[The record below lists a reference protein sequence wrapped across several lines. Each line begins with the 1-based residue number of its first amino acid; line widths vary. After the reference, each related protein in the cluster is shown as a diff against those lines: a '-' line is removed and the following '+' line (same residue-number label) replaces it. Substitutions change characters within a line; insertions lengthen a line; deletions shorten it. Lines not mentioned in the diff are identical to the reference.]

1 MAHPYAYRAAA
12 LAAALFVLP
21 FAGAPAAFADG
32 LHDACNTFTVQL
44 ENDLTQDTDRH
55 YTHGTKLT
63 CTQPDGSVPDW
74 LGGTATDLKLFPE
87 GGRQRLAFSLGQNIY
102 TPNDLK
108 SFDPPTTDR
117 PYAGWLYAGVGMTS
131 DTGTFFDSLE
141 LDLGI
146 VGPQSYAEE
155 TQRFFHGI
163 SWIHARTQHPNGWGF
178 QLKNEP
184 GIVATYDHVWRAV
197 SEPVPLGLTAEVLPQ
212 SGAALGNVFTYAEG
226 GAMVRVGQNIAPDDY
241 GPPLI
246 RPAPPGSAPAHTDGF
261 GWYVFIA
268 GQERAVGHNIFL
280 DGNTFAHSRSVDKN
294 TWVGEMTWGV
304 VVTWDWARLALVEVN
319 RTREFAGQE
328 HPDAY
333 GALTLGIRF

>member
-1 MAHPYAYRAAA
+1 MKHSYAYWAAA

-21 FAGAPAAFADG
+21 FAGTPAASAADA
-32 LHDACNTFTVQL
+32 LHDACNTFTLQL

-55 YTHGTKLT
+55 YTHGSKLT
-63 CTQPDGSVPDW
+63 CTQPDGSVPEWMD
-74 LGGTATDLKLFPE
+74 LGLFPE
-87 GGRQRLAFSLGQNIY
+87 GGKQRLSFSLGQNIY

-117 PYAGWLYAGVGMTS
+117 PYAGWLYAGIGMTS
-131 DTGTFFDSLE
+131 DTGTYFDSIE

-155 TQRFFHGI
+155 TQRLFHGI
-163 SWIHARTQHPNGWGF
+163 SWIHARTPHPNGWSF

-197 SEPVPLGLTAEVLPQ
+197 SKPVPLGFTAEVLPQ
-212 SGAALGNVFTYAEG
+212 TGAALGNVFTYAEG
-226 GAMVRVGQNIAPDDY
+226 GAMVRLGQNIASDDY

-246 RPAPPGSAPAHTDGF
+246 RPAPPGSAPARADGF
-261 GWYVFIA
+261 GWYVFA
-268 GQERAVGHNIFL
+268 AAQERAVAQNIFL

-294 TWVGEMTWGV
+294 TWVGELTWGV
-304 VVTWDWARLALVEVN
+304 VFTWDWARLALVEVN
-319 RTREFAGQE
+319 RTREFEGQE

-333 GALTLGIRF
+333 GAMTLGIRF